1 MVNIFKKKPIYLDYA
16 ALTPID
22 HEVLLLVQKLYD
34 KSYANPNSL
43 HKAGVL
49 SDSVLKQAK
58 KDVADCIGAHP
69 DEIYFTSSATEAN
82 RIALS
87 VGKALITPIEH
98 SSVMESAINPE
109 FLKINKDGVVDIDII
124 KDEIKIV
131 SVQWVNN
138 EIGTI
143 QPVYEIAKKVKEA
156 GKLFHIDASQ
166 APLTQVI
173 DVRKVKADLLV
184 LDGNK
189 IYGPRGVGV
198 LFVRRGTDIK
208 ISRSA
213 TPNIPAIGGFALALK
228 KINKNREKNVT
239 HFEKLNKLFNFEH
252 INGSSRS
259 PHILNISFPGKD
271 AEFLLFQLDAAGI
284 AVSTKSS
291 CMRDE
296 EESYV
301 LKAIGADSK
310 SSIRFSFGT
319 MTTEREVRK
328 AVEVLKKLI

>member
-1 MVNIFKKKPIYLDYA
+1 MVKRIYLDYA

-22 HEVLLLVQKLYD
+22 REVLALVQA
-34 KSYANPNSL
+34 SYIHANPNSL
-43 HKAGVL
+43 HKDGVAAQKAI
-49 SDSVLKQAK
+49 DQAK
-58 KDVADCIGAHP
+58 KDVADYIGAHP

-82 RIALS
+82 RIAMS
-87 VGKALITPIEH
+87 VGKALISPIEH
-98 SSVMESAINPE
+98 SSVMESAIDPE
-109 FLKINKDGVVDIDII
+109 FLSVDVGGVVNIEKIN
-124 KDEIKIV
+124 DEIKIV

-143 QPVYEIAKKVKEA
+143 QPVYEIAKKVKDA
-156 GKLFHIDASQ
+156 GKIFHVDASQ

-173 DVRKVKADLLV
+173 DVKKVKVDLLV

-208 ISRSA
+208 IPRGA
-213 TPNIPAIGGFALALK
+213 TSNVPAIAGFALALK
-228 KINKNREKNVT
+228 KINVEKNVA
-239 HFEKLNKLFNFEH
+239 HFEKLNKLFDFKN
-252 INGSSRS
+252 INGNPRSS
-259 PHILNISFPGKD
+259 HILNISFPGKD

-284 AVSTKSS
+284 SVSTKSS

-296 EESYV
+296 DESYV
-301 LKAIGADSK
+301 LKAIGVDSK

-319 MTTEREVRK
+319 MTTEGEVK
-328 AVEVLKKLI
+328 NALEILHKIVD

>member
-1 MVNIFKKKPIYLDYA
+1 MVKRIYLDYA

-22 HEVLLLVQKLYD
+22 KEVLALVQA
-34 KSYANPNSL
+34 SYTHANPNSL
-43 HKAGVL
+43 HKDGVAAQKVI
-49 SDSVLKQAK
+49 DQAK
-58 KDVADCIGAHP
+58 KDVADFIGAHP
-69 DEIYFTSSATEAN
+69 DEIHFTSSATEAN
-82 RIALS
+82 RIAMS
-87 VGKALITPIEH
+87 VGKALISPIEH
-98 SSVMESAINPE
+98 SSVMESAIEPE
-109 FLKINKDGVVDIDII
+109 YLKINNGGVVEIETI

-143 QPVYEIAKKVKEA
+143 QPVYEIAKKVKDA
-156 GKLFHIDASQ
+156 GKLFHVDASQ

-173 DVRKVKADLLV
+173 DVKKVKADLLV

-208 ISRSA
+208 IPRGA
-213 TPNIPAIGGFALALK
+213 TPNVPAIAGFALALK
-228 KINKNREKNVT
+228 KINVEKNVA
-239 HFEKLNKLFNFEH
+239 HFEKLNKFFDFKN
-252 INGSSRS
+252 INGSPRS

-284 AVSTKSS
+284 SVSTKSS

-296 EESYV
+296 DESYV

-310 SSIRFSFGT
+310 SSLRFSFGT
-319 MTTEREVRK
+319 MTTEGEVKK
-328 AVEVLKKLI
+328 AVEILHKIID

>member
-1 MVNIFKKKPIYLDYA
+1 MVKRIYLDYA

-22 HEVLLLVQKLYD
+22 KEVLALVQA
-34 KSYANPNSL
+34 SYTHANPNSL
-43 HKAGVL
+43 HKDGVAAQKVI
-49 SDSVLKQAK
+49 DQAK
-58 KDVADCIGAHP
+58 KDVADYIGAHP
-69 DEIYFTSSATEAN
+69 DEIHFTSSATEAN
-82 RIALS
+82 RIAMS
-87 VGKALITPIEH
+87 VGKALISPIEH
-98 SSVMESAINPE
+98 SSVMESAIEPE
-109 FLKINKDGVVDIDII
+109 YLKINNGGVVEIETI

-143 QPVYEIAKKVKEA
+143 QPVYEIAKKVKDA
-156 GKLFHIDASQ
+156 GKLFHVDASQ

-173 DVRKVKADLLV
+173 DVKKVKADLLV

-208 ISRSA
+208 IPRGA
-213 TPNIPAIGGFALALK
+213 TPNVPAIAGFALALK
-228 KINKNREKNVT
+228 KINVEKNVA
-239 HFEKLNKLFNFEH
+239 HFEKLNKFFDFKN
-252 INGSSRS
+252 INGSPRS

-284 AVSTKSS
+284 SVSTKSS

-296 EESYV
+296 DESYV

-310 SSIRFSFGT
+310 SSLRFSFGT
-319 MTTEREVRK
+319 MTTEGEVKK
-328 AVEVLKKLI
+328 AVEILHKIID

>member
-1 MVNIFKKKPIYLDYA
+1 MNIFKQKPIYLDYA
-16 ALTPID
+16 ALTPVD
-22 HEVLLLVQKLYD
+22 PEVLSLMKKLYGS
-34 KSYANPNSL
+34 SYGNPNSL
-43 HKAGVL
+43 HSFGTNAQRVL
-49 SDSVLKQAK
+49 DQAK
-58 KDVADCIGAHP
+58 KDVAECIGAHP

-87 VGKALITPIEH
+87 VGRALISPIEH
-98 SSVMESAINPE
+98 SSVMESAIDPE
-109 FLKINKDGVVDIDII
+109 FLEINKDGIVSIDKI
-124 KDEIKIV
+124 KEEIKIV

-143 QPVYEIAKKVKEA
+143 QPVYDIAKRVKEA
-156 GKLFHIDASQ
+156 GKLFHVDASQ

-173 DVRKVKADLLV
+173 DLKKVKADLLV

-198 LFVRRGTDIK
+198 LFVRRGTEIK
-208 ISRSA
+208 IPRSA
-213 TPNIPAIGGFALALK
+213 TPNIPAIAGFALALK
-228 KINKNREKNVT
+228 KINVEKNVT
-239 HFEKLNKLFNFEH
+239 HFEKLNKLFDFKH
-252 INGSSRS
+252 INGSPRS

-271 AEFLLFQLDAAGI
+271 AEFLLFQLDAAGV

-296 EESYV
+296 DESYV

-310 SSIRFSFGT
+310 SSLRFSFGT
-319 MTTEREVRK
+319 MTTEGEVKRV
-328 AVEVLKKLI
+328 VEILKNLIK

>member
-1 MVNIFKKKPIYLDYA
+1 MNIFTKKTIYLDYA

-22 HEVLLLVQKLYD
+22 REVLSMMQKMYD
-34 KSYANPNSL
+34 PTYGNPNSL
-43 HKAGVL
+43 HSFGVRAQK
-49 SDSVLKQAK
+49 VLDQAK

-87 VGKALITPIEH
+87 VGKALISPIEH
-98 SSVMESAINPE
+98 SSVMEGAIDPE
-109 FLKINKDGVVDIDII
+109 FLSVDKNGVVQIEKI
-124 KDEIKIV
+124 KEEIKIV

-143 QPVYEIAKKVKEA
+143 QPVYEIAKKVKDA
-156 GKLFHIDASQ
+156 GKIFHVDASQ

-173 DVRKVKADLLV
+173 DVKKVKADLLV

-198 LFVRRGTDIK
+198 LFVRRGTQIK
-208 ISRSA
+208 TPRSA
-213 TPNIPAIGGFALALK
+213 TPNVPAIAGFALALK
-228 KINKNREKNVT
+228 KINVEKNNV
-239 HFEKLNKLFNFEH
+239 HFNKLNKLFDFEH
-252 INGSSRS
+252 VNGSPRS

-284 AVSTKSS
+284 SVSTKSS

-296 EESYV
+296 DESYV

-310 SSIRFSFGT
+310 SSLRFSFGT
-319 MTTEREVRK
+319 MTTEGEVKK
-328 AVEVLKKLI
+328 AVELLHKFVD

>member
-1 MVNIFKKKPIYLDYA
+1 MVNIFSQKPIYLDYA
-16 ALTPID
+16 ALTPVD
-22 HEVLLLVQKLYD
+22 PEVLSLMKKLYD
-34 KSYANPNSL
+34 PSYGNPNSL
-43 HKAGVL
+43 HQFGIT
-49 SDSVLKQAK
+49 SQRIIDQAK
-58 KDVADCIGAHP
+58 KDIAACIGAHP
-69 DEIYFTSSATEAN
+69 DEIHFTSSATEAN

-87 VGKALITPIEH
+87 VGKALISPIEH
-98 SSVMESAINPE
+98 SSVMEGAIDPE
-109 FLKINKDGVVDIDII
+109 YLEINKDGIVSLEKIN
-124 KDEIKIV
+124 ENIKIV

-166 APLTQVI
+166 APVTQVI
-173 DVRKVKADLLV
+173 DLKKVKADLLV

-198 LFVRRGTDIK
+198 LFVRRGTEIK
-208 ISRSA
+208 IPRGA
-213 TPNIPAIGGFALALK
+213 TPNVPAIAGFALALK
-228 KINKNREKNVT
+228 KINVEKNVA
-239 HFEKLNKLFNFEH
+239 HFEKLNKFFDFKH
-252 INGSSRS
+252 INGTPRS
-259 PHILNISFPGKD
+259 PHILNIGFPGKD

-296 EESYV
+296 DESYV

-310 SSIRFSFGT
+310 SSMRLSFGT
-319 MTTEREVRK
+319 MTTEGEVKR
-328 AVEVLKKLI
+328 VLKILKDLVK